1 MKEDK
6 TVIPANN
13 TSLVKNTT
21 HKVVIPFYVYAAL
34 SFLAATVLLFFSTNA
49 FTQHYFHPQTLA
61 ITHTMALG
69 WGTMI
74 ILGAGYQ
81 LVPVLIEARLYSD
94 TLAYLSFILA
104 GVGIPL
110 LVYSFFQFQ
119 FSWPAHAGA
128 ILINA
133 AVVAFLVNLAVSIS
147 HSKSENVHAIFVL
160 TAACWLLVTTVVGL
174 LLVYNFT
181 QSILPNDSVHYLSLH
196 AHIGIVGWF
205 LLLVMGVGSRLIP
218 MFLIS
223 KYNDPKSLWRI
234 YFLVNGALVSFIVIF
249 IFSSSPLLY
258 ALPVLSLL
266 AALGLFGRYCKKAYQ
281 QRIRKQVDEQVKISL
296 LSIAMMA
303 LPVVLLI
310 VLLIFLLANS
320 GNPRLVLAYGFSIF
334 FGWMTA
340 IILGMTFKT
349 LPFIVWNKVY
359 HNKAGLG
366 KTPTPKDLFSTR
378 VFNSMGV
385 AYLTGFTLF
394 TAGIFMSS
402 TIVLQIATVLLLITS
417 VLYNFNTLKMLLH
430 KPVIK

>member
-1 MKEDK
+1 MN
-6 TVIPANN
+6 TVSPSND
-13 TSLVKNTT
+13 TSLVRNTT

-34 SFLAATVLLFFSTNA
+34 SFLAATVLLFFSTAA

-81 LVPVLIEARLYSD
+81 LVPVLIEAKLYSNV
-94 TLAYLSFILA
+94 LAYLSFVLA
-104 GVGIPL
+104 GIGIPL
-110 LVYSFFQFQ
+110 LVYSFFRFQ

-133 AVVAFLVNLAVSIS
+133 AVVAFLVNVAVSIS
-147 HSKSENVHAIFVL
+147 QSKRRNVHAIFVL
-160 TAACWLLVTTVVGL
+160 TAAGWLAVTTVVGL

-181 QSILPNDSVHYLSLH
+181 QSLLPSDSVHYLSLH

-223 KYNDPKSLWRI
+223 KYDDPKSLWRI
-234 YFLVNGALVSFIVIF
+234 YFLVNGALCSFLFLF
-249 IFSSSPLLY
+249 IFTSSPLWY
-258 ALPVLSLL
+258 ALPVLLL
-266 AALGLFGRYCKKAYQ
+266 AAALVLFGRYCRNAYQ
-281 QRIRKQVDEQVKISL
+281 QRIRRQVDEQVKISL

-303 LPVVLLI
+303 LPIVLLI
-310 VLLIFLLANS
+310 VLVVFLLANS
-320 GNPRLVLAYGFSIF
+320 GNTRLVLAYGFSIF
-334 FGWMTA
+334 FGWLTA

-378 VFNSMGV
+378 VFNTMGL
-385 AYLTGFTLF
+385 AYLAGFVLF
-394 TAGIFMSS
+394 TAGIFAAN
-402 TIVLQIATVLLLITS
+402 TILLQAATLCLLITS
-417 VLYNFNTLKMLLH
+417 VLYNFSTLKMLLH
-430 KPVIK
+430 KPLIK